1 MKQNIQCSY
10 LFRCSPM
17 LYVFKIKMGIKF
29 LLLFTK
35 FCHCIHI
42 LILDVLIGK
51 GFKIN
56 LPHEMN
62 VYGNAASNIN
72 VMLCKIANSTI
83 KYQSLRNKH
92 ALNENQRGFP
102 VRLQRIT
109 CDDHIGMPSTDVF
122 FMYCNYVIT
131 KTM

>member
-1 MKQNIQCSY
+1 
-10 LFRCSPM
+10 M
-17 LYVFKIKMGIKF
+17 LYMFNIKMGIKF

-92 ALNENQRGFP
+92 APTENQVFLYSYRASHEM
-102 VRLQRIT
+102 IT
-109 CDDHIGMPSTDVF
+109 SACQAL
-122 FMYCNYVIT
+122 MYFLCTATIIT

>member
-1 MKQNIQCSY
+1 
-10 LFRCSPM
+10 M
-17 LYVFKIKMGIKF
+17 LYMFKIKMGIKF

-56 LPHEMN
+56 LLHEMN

-83 KYQSLRNKH
+83 KYQSLRNKQ

-122 FMYCNYVIT
+122 FMHCNYVIT